1 MDNSVYF
8 LNHYHAIKFSD
19 LIRNYAEFLK
29 RIQLM
34 YCLLYIII
42 KPVIPKNF
50 DKANQRLEWLQ
61 DEC

>member
-1 MDNSVYF
+1 MYF
-8 LNHYHAIKFSD
+8 LNNYHEIRFSN

-34 YCLLYIII
+34 YCLQYILIE
-42 KPVIPKNF
+42 PVIPKNVE
-50 DKANQRLEWLQ
+50 KVNQWLEWLK